1 VDEEELQI
9 NKPISGL
16 TIEELLDE
24 KAMIPAYRKWHA
36 EEGRRYFES
45 LDRVSLEPELSE
57 NEMLNFKYL
66 QAVYSLNTF
75 YGRHIKPCDNNFE
88 TENERICSAIIGW
101 GGTILDMHRAGADAL
116 YCALLSDSYTDK
128 AIMVK
133 AVGWY
138 IPF

>member
-1 VDEEELQI
+1 MDEEELQI
-9 NKPISGL
+9 SKPISEL

-24 KAMIPAYRKWHA
+24 KAKIPAYRKWYA

-75 YGRHIKPCDNNFE
+75 YGHHIKPCDNNFE
-88 TENERICSAIIGW
+88 TENEKICSAIIGW
-101 GGTILDMHRAGADAL
+101 GGNDTGYAQGRGR
-116 YCALLSDSYTDK
+116 CPLLC
-128 AIMVK
+128 
-133 AVGWY
+133 
-138 IPF
+138 PFVRSVYG